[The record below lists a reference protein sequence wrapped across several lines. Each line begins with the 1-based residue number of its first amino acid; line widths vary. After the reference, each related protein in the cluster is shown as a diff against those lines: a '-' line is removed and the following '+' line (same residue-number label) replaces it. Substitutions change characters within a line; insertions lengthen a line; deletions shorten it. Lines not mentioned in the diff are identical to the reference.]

1 MRVISFDQASLTSGW
16 SIFENGTYVDSGIIT
31 KSNKIPII
39 ERVPQMAA
47 AICEKIRGSGADTVY
62 IEGVQTQS
70 NQRTVI
76 DLARLQG
83 GIMMWCSVNNIPLYI
98 LTPTEWRKILNYR
111 LGCKVS
117 RAELKQQSL
126 DYVKGHFGLEKSED
140 ESEAIC
146 IGAAASKVVL
156 DDDEI

>member
-1 MRVISFDQASLTSGW
+1 MKVISFDQASITTGY
-16 SIFENGTYVDSGIIT
+16 SIFEDGQYVDSGIIT

-39 ERVPQMAA
+39 DRIPQMATT
-47 AICEKIRGSGADTVY
+47 ICEKIKESKSDVVV

-83 GIMMWCSVNNIPLYI
+83 GIMMWCSVKNIPLHI
-98 LTPTEWRKILNYR
+98 LTPTEWRKILNYKM
-111 LGCKVS
+111 GPKVP

-126 DYVKGHFGLEKSED
+126 NYVKEHFGLDNISED
-140 ESEAIC
+140 RAEAIC
-146 IGAAASKVVL
+146 IGAAASTLV
-156 DDDEI
+156 

>member
-1 MRVISFDQASLTSGW
+1 MKLVSFDQASLTSGW
-16 SIFENGTYVDSGIIT
+16 AVFEDGKYVDSGVIT

-39 ERVPQMAA
+39 DRVPQMAA
-47 AICEKIRGSGADTVY
+47 AICAKIKESGADMVV

-83 GIMMWCSVNNIPLYI
+83 GVMMWCSIKNIPLYI
-98 LTPTEWRKILNYR
+98 LTPTEWRKILNYKM
-111 LGCKVS
+111 GPKVP

-126 DYVKGHFGLEKSED
+126 DYVREHFGLDNISED
-140 ESEAIC
+140 RSEAIC
-146 IGAAASKVVL
+146 IGAAASTLV
-156 DDDEI
+156 